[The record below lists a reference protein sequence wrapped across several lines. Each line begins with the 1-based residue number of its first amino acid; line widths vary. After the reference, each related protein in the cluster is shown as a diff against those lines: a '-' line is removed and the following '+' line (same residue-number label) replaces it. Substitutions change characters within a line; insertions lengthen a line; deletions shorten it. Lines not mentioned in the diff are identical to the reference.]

1 MDYNENPKSYYP
13 PMHTA
18 EHILNGTMD
27 QMFKRGRAFSA
38 HIEKK
43 KSKCDYHFNKDLTA
57 EEIKIIEEKV
67 NSVIK
72 SNLPVKE
79 NFMSREEAAEI
90 FNLDRLPDEAGSNLR
105 VISIGD
111 YDKCLCSGPHVNS
124 TKEIG
129 GSFKIISTNYEN
141 GILRIRFKIISQT
154 DENNK

>member
-1 MDYNENPKSYYP
+1 MDYNENPKEYYP

-18 EHILNGTMD
+18 EHLLNGTMD

-43 KSKCDYHFNKDLTA
+43 KSKCDYHFDRDLTA
-57 EEIKIIEEKV
+57 EEIKTIESKV
-67 NSVIK
+67 NTVIAADMPVTEDFMK
-72 SNLPVKE
+72 RDEAVHFFSLHRLP
-79 NFMSREEAAEI
+79 EEAGET
-90 FNLDRLPDEAGSNLR
+90 LR

-129 GSFKIISTNYEN
+129 GFRIISTGFEN
-141 GILRIRFKIISQT
+141 GILRVRFKIS
-154 DENNK
+154 EPK